1 MGSTLL
7 QSHQIT
13 DEIVRNVSTL
23 TSQRGCFGKGYQY
36 G

>member
-1 MGSTLL
+1 MESTLL

-13 DEIVRNVSTL
+13 DEIVKHGSTL
-23 TSQRGCFGKGYQY
+23 TSQRGCQGEGHQY